1 MKRILLT
8 ALLLMT
14 STAAVDGDIE
24 TIPPAEGDALSQM
37 ERGWNE
43 ALKNHDA
50 AWFEK
55 NLADDF
61 TDISSGSGAL
71 SMKAEDIA
79 NLKSDKTVYES
90 LELSNLRVRIEGNAG
105 VVTGV
110 NHIKGQDE
118 QGQAFDVRLS
128 FTDTYIKRQGRWLA
142 WASQHTRV
150 RP

>member
-1 MKRILLT
+1 VKRILLT

-14 STAAVDGDIE
+14 STAATGGGIE
-24 TIPPAEGDALSQM
+24 TIPRAEGDELIQM

-61 TDISSGSGAL
+61 TDISSGRGAL
-71 SMKAEDIA
+71 STKAEDIA
-79 NLKSDKTVYES
+79 KLKSDQTVYES
-90 LELSNLRVRIEGNAG
+90 LELANLRVRIEGNAG

-110 NHIKGQDE
+110 NHIKGQDA

-128 FTDTYIKRQGRWLA
+128 FTDTYIKRHGRWLV